1 MNSPALRARDFLGH
15 MLQAARLMQ
24 QFTEGKTE
32 ADFLSDLQL
41 QHSVFYNVEVLGEA
55 AKNFLR
61 AYPNA
66 SSDFPGIPFAAIYAT
81 RNQISHGYFSVNPSR
96 VWQVVQQDIPQ
107 LLLELEAA
115 LNTLETN
122 RPTHNYG

>member
-1 MNSPALRARDFLGH
+1 MNPPALRARDFLGH

-24 QFTEGKTE
+24 QFTEGSTE
-32 ADFLSDLQL
+32 ADFLASLQL

-61 AYPNA
+61 AYPDA
-66 SSDFPGIPFAAIYAT
+66 STDFPGIPFAAIYAT

-96 VWQVVQQDIPQ
+96 VWQVIQQDIPQ
-107 LLLELEAA
+107 LLQELEVAFDK
-115 LNTLETN
+115 LDTN
-122 RPTHNYG
+122 RLDV